1 MRAGNGKLWPSARPT
16 EDVNYSSIHVMT
28 LELGN
33 VSSMVNG
40 YELAHNITLSTE
52 YSLVSFLES
61 YTRVYSRKPWVIF
74 EVWHQNFRASYRVVL
89 LPPCLICTILGFAE
103 ALFYSGR

>member
-61 YTRVYSRKPWVIF
+61 YTRVYLRS
-74 EVWHQNFRASYRVVL
+74 
-89 LPPCLICTILGFAE
+89 LIIGT
-103 ALFYSGR
+103 STV